1 MISSLRQNFQSCV
14 TVEAIP
20 RSVERQRSKG
30 VMYARLQICLWTI
43 SCGRQTS
50 KAAAL
55 AQQQQLQQQQQQQ
68 AAAQQAAA
76 AAAQQAATAPQV
88 VVEGVE
94 ELAGELQV
102 DDWQPD
108 PNEPRYCLCNQVSYG
123 EMVGCDNRDVSCPLI
138 VALAVS
144 RELCLVINETL
155 AYSHH
160 VVTGLVVVVSS
171 AYRFCFCVDFFLKY
185 IIHVLLATGDSL
197 HTLCIS
203 ICNTSAAV
211 PESLL

>member
-1 MISSLRQNFQSCV
+1 MISNLRQNFQSCV

-20 RSVERQRSKG
+20 RSVERWRSKG
-30 VMYARLQICLWTI
+30 VICLWTI

-68 AAAQQAAA
+68 

-123 EMVGCDNRDVSCPLI
+123 EMVGCDNRDVSCTLI

-171 AYRFCFCVDFFLKY
+171 AYRFCFCVWIFSSNMSSMY
-185 IIHVLLATGDSL
+185 
-197 HTLCIS
+197 C
-203 ICNTSAAV
+203 
-211 PESLL
+211 

>member
-1 MISSLRQNFQSCV
+1 MITVHPPALVITSLDKKECAGCDQLNTKLCS
-14 TVEAIP
+14 
-20 RSVERQRSKG
+20 
-30 VMYARLQICLWTI
+30 WTI

-123 EMVGCDNRDVSCPLI
+123 EMVGCDNRDVSHALI
-138 VALAVS
+138 VALQV
-144 RELCLVINETL
+144 
-155 AYSHH
+155 
-160 VVTGLVVVVSS
+160 
-171 AYRFCFCVDFFLKY
+171 FCVQRNAS
-185 IIHVLLATGDSL
+185 HG
-197 HTLCIS
+197 
-203 ICNTSAAV
+203 
-211 PESLL
+211 E